1 MTELIV
7 AERPGSVKFAA
18 KRKYLSLNSRGPAT
32 PLLIQAEL
40 SKLVLKEGTE
50 KGLSLCIRSAK
61 RPSFAIKEEESAP

>member
-1 MTELIV
+1 V
-7 AERPGSVKFAA
+7 SDHPVCGAKVGFAGFF
-18 KRKYLSLNSRGPAT
+18 LMPQP
-32 PLLIQAEL
+32 PLLYQAEL